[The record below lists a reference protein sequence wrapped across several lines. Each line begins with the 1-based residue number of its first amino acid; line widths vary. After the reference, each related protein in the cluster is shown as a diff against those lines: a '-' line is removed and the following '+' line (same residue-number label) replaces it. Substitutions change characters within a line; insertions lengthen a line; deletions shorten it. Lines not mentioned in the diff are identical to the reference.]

1 MLSEELILHFVSK
14 IFKGYHIKAKSL
26 LRITRNADIDADALY
41 DEDLDYREF
50 MVEMIKARKKLA
62 PIRLE
67 LSREM
72 DGDVVET
79 LCDYLDVNKNFVFR
93 GDNTV
98 GSFIVFQIQDGLR
111 KKTEL
116 FMKKE
121 FRRSHRSLIRQ
132 SRSLTRSPKKTVFS
146 LIHMKALNRF

>member
-1 MLSEELILHFVSK
+1 
-14 IFKGYHIKAKSL
+14 
-26 LRITRNADIDADALY
+26 
-41 DEDLDYREF
+41 

-93 GDNTV
+93 GDTPLDL
-98 GSFIVFQIQDGLR
+98 SFVFQIQDGLR

-116 FMKKE
+116 FYEKRIPQKSPQFNTTDPILDDLAKLGMNFITVQSVNHMTACIFQKSGPFDIILFIKTRFLTMLHEATNDKDVVSKK
-121 FRRSHRSLIRQ
+121 
-132 SRSLTRSPKKTVFS
+132 
-146 LIHMKALNRF
+146 

>member
-50 MVEMIKARKKLA
+50 MVELIKARKKLA

-72 DGDVVET
+72 DGDVVKHSASIWKWTRILYSVEISRWIF
-79 LCDYLDVNKNFVFR
+79 LLY
-93 GDNTV
+93 
-98 GSFIVFQIQDGLR
+98 
-111 KKTEL
+111 
-116 FMKKE
+116 
-121 FRRSHRSLIRQ
+121 
-132 SRSLTRSPKKTVFS
+132 SRSRT
-146 LIHMKALNRF
+146 A